1 MGQELTRLRLDF
13 LERKDIHSVPVQVCV
28 QAAVLLPACSRG
40 FHGFELVNQQHGNA
54 ALVCIAKEGAILETS
69 VNYQHSI
76 VLTCLVEGLLKV
88 RILDFS
94 KSPLLSL
101 NLASAL
107 QCAAVKS
114 CWLDAIDTHRI
125 LPCRAWQ
132 IEHSNDLLS
141 RRHWQ
146 GGL

>member
-13 LERKDIHSVPVQVCV
+13 LERKDVHSVPVQVCV
-28 QAAVLLPACSRG
+28 QAAVLFPACSRG
-40 FHGFELVNQQHGNA
+40 FEGFELINQQHGNA

-76 VLTCLVEGLLKV
+76 VLKCLVEGLLKV

-114 CWLDAIDTHRI
+114 CW
-125 LPCRAWQ
+125 
-132 IEHSNDLLS
+132 
-141 RRHWQ
+141 
-146 GGL
+146 